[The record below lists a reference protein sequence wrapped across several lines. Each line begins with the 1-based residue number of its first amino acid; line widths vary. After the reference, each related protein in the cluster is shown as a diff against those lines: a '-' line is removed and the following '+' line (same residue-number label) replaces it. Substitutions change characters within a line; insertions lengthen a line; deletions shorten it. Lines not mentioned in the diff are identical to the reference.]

1 MKTIKNKNG
10 VETLIFAE
18 TFEYEAYEQI
28 KKLINFEAYENS
40 KVRIMPDAHAG
51 KGCTVGTTSEGQKIS
66 TKVLAVDRS
75 NRKIFLTF
83 A

>member
-1 MKTIKNKNG
+1 
-10 VETLIFAE
+10 LIHTSE
-18 TFEYEAYEQI
+18 IEKCN
-28 KKLINFEAYENS
+28 KKL
-40 KVRIMPDAHAG
+40 
-51 KGCTVGTTSEGQKIS
+51 SEGQKIS